1 MLRCERR
8 FQGLQGA
15 RTRGGCREER
25 HDAGQNPGPQIAKF
39 KGSGH
44 PDSMTLIF
52 ILVAVIAAIA
62 LVERSAEHLTF
73 AVAAL
78 LFNAALLLVFLA
90 DLERAILLSGLL
102 ALAVAGISSVKFD
115 HSALKLTVSDLPLA
129 FAGTVPFFVLQ
140 YPRMV
145 LGVLAGGALFA
156 FASGAVLLYAA
167 GSPVPVTVRILL
179 FLLALIGFAKAS
191 TSRGVASLRLNLT
204 QGHSFYATFMASL
217 ADPACW
223 RQFGALAL
231 SDIANE
237 PLPLREAMPARSAC
251 SPDIIVIQHE
261 SVFDPRIFGLPV
273 EPTVEAFLSPPDGES
288 GRLNVDIFGGGSWQS
303 EFSLLTGLSS
313 ASFGSSAYYLFK
325 KGAGRFHSSLPRSLA
340 SLGYAT
346 TLISSCRRG
355 FLSYDKFYGSIGI
368 DERIFVDELPPPF
381 DARRFETTNSDT
393 VFLDAVVNAYCKR
406 VAHDPTPRFL
416 YVLTN
421 FNHGPHSRQLVPSGR
436 LEEQRAFAMASLAD
450 AGYAEYYTR
459 LAETASAW
467 QTVKSR
473 LASSFPDRPVLIV
486 HYGDHQP
493 VLTKQIDRQLKHQG
507 DGRSSFRTF
516 YAIEALNIPHFSPGP
531 GTDLDIAFLGT
542 VALQRAGIAL
552 DPIFA
557 TRASLIDDCRE
568 AYFASA
574 SERKRR
580 FHRTLV
586 DLGLIDLKPNA
597 RQGR

>member
-1 MLRCERR
+1 MRNL
-8 FQGLQGA
+8 LTPA
-15 RTRGGCREER
+15 MP
-25 HDAGQNPGPQIAKF
+25 HDARLNPSPQFEKF
-39 KGSGH
+39 KCSGH
-44 PDSMTLIF
+44 LDSMTLIF
-52 ILVAVIAAIA
+52 ILVAAIAAVA
-62 LVERSAEHLTF
+62 LTERSVEHLLF

-90 DLERAILLSGLL
+90 DVERAILLSGM
-102 ALAVAGISSVKFD
+102 LAVAIAGISIVKFN

-140 YPRMV
+140 YPRMM
-145 LGVLAGGALFA
+145 LGVLAGSALFA
-156 FASGAVLLYAA
+156 FASSAVLLYAA
-167 GSPVPVTVRILL
+167 GSPISIALRILL

-191 TSRGVASLRLNLT
+191 ASTGVTLLRLTLT
-204 QGHSFYATFMASL
+204 QGRCFYATFMASL
-217 ADPACW
+217 GDPACW
-223 RQFGALAL
+223 RQFGGLAL

-237 PLPLREAMPARSAC
+237 PLPLREATPSRSVDT
-251 SPDIIVIQHE
+251 PDVIVIQHE

-273 EPTVEAFLSPPDGES
+273 EPVVEAFLSPSDGEF

-340 SLGYAT
+340 SLGYKT

-368 DERIFVDELPPPF
+368 DERVFVDELPPPF
-381 DARRFETTNSDT
+381 DVRRFEVTNSDAM
-393 VFLDAVVNAYCKR
+393 FLDAVIDAHIKR
-406 VAHDPTPRFL
+406 IANDPTPRFL
-416 YVLTN
+416 YALTN
-421 FNHGPHSRQLVPSGR
+421 FNHGPHHRQLVPSGQFER
-436 LEEQRAFAMASLAD
+436 ERAFAMASFPD
-450 AGYAEYYTR
+450 AGYVEYYAR
-459 LAETASAW
+459 LAETASTW
-467 QTVKSR
+467 QMLRAK
-473 LASSFPDRPVLIV
+473 LASSFPGRPVLIV

-493 VLTKQIDRQLKHQG
+493 VLTKQIDRQLKRPE
-507 DGRSSFRTF
+507 DVRRPFRTF
-516 YAIEALNIPHFSPGP
+516 YAIEALNIPHFSPGR
-531 GTDLDIAFLGT
+531 GADLDIAFLGT

-557 TRASLIDDCRE
+557 TRASLLDDCGE

-586 DLGLIDLKPNA
+586 DLGLIDVMPNV
-597 RQGR
+597 RRTR

>member
-1 MLRCERR
+1 MISIL
-8 FQGLQGA
+8 
-15 RTRGGCREER
+15 
-25 HDAGQNPGPQIAKF
+25 
-39 KGSGH
+39 
-44 PDSMTLIF
+44 
-52 ILVAVIAAIA
+52 ILVGVIAAVA
-62 LVERSAEHLTF
+62 MTERSVEHLPL

-78 LFNAALLLVFLA
+78 LFNAALLLIFLA
-90 DLERAILLSGLL
+90 DAERAILLSGLL
-102 ALAVAGISSVKFD
+102 AVAIAGISIVKFN

-140 YPRMV
+140 YPRMM
-145 LGVLAGGALFA
+145 LGVLAGGVLFA
-156 FASGAVLLYAA
+156 AASIAVLLHAA
-167 GSPVPVTVRILL
+167 GSPVSIAFRIPL
-179 FLLALIGFAKAS
+179 FCLALIGFAKAS
-191 TSRGVASLRLNLT
+191 TSKEAASLRLTLT
-204 QGHSFYATFMASL
+204 QGRCFYATFMASL
-217 ADPACW
+217 GDPSSW

-231 SDIANE
+231 SDIAIE
-237 PLPLREAMPARSAC
+237 PLPLREATPSRSAC

-273 EPTVEAFLSPPDGES
+273 EPVVEAFLSPPDGEF

-313 ASFGSSAYYLFK
+313 ASFGSSAYYLFE
-325 KGAGRFHSSLPRSLA
+325 KGAGRFHSSLPRSLT
-340 SLGYAT
+340 SLGYKT

-368 DERIFVDELPPPF
+368 DERIFVEDLPPPF
-381 DARRFETTNSDT
+381 DVRQFEATNSDAI
-393 VFLDAVVNAYCKR
+393 FLDAVID
-406 VAHDPTPRFL
+406 AHTRAIANDPTPRFL

-421 FNHGPHSRQLVPSGR
+421 FNHGPHSRQLVPPGQFES
-436 LEEQRAFAMASLAD
+436 ERAFAAASFPD

-459 LAETASAW
+459 LAETASTW
-467 QTVKSR
+467 KNLKDK
-473 LASSFPDRPVLIV
+473 LASSTPGRPVLIV

-493 VLTKQIDRQLKHQG
+493 VLTKQIDRHLKPPG
-507 DGRSSFRTF
+507 DGRSRFRTF
-516 YAIEALNIPHFSPGP
+516 YAIEALNIPDFTAGP
-531 GTDLDIAFLGT
+531 GADLDIAFLGT

-557 TRASLIDDCRE
+557 TRASLLDDCGE

-586 DLGLIDLKPNA
+586 DLGLIDLMPNA
-597 RQGR
+597 KQAR